1 METGA
6 IKAAHI
12 YTCANMF
19 VTAALE
25 INVKGVN
32 FFFGGHEI
40 FHSGAGGGRIGE
52 VPYLGKFV
60 YRCLEVCR
68 VQAWSQLKNCKVFV
82 KIVNR
87 HAVGIGS
94 LGGGDFFNPTEEF
107 GATDQMNGKGTDLQ
121 KAVE

>member
-12 YTCANMF
+12 YTCANLF

-40 FHSGAGGGRIGE
+40 FIPESEAAGQVIYHTWE
-52 VPYLGKFV
+52 SSYTDVLKFAA
-60 YRCLEVCR
+60 YRRGV
-68 VQAWSQLKNCKVFV
+68 S
-82 KIVNR
+82 
-87 HAVGIGS
+87 
-94 LGGGDFFNPTEEF
+94 
-107 GATDQMNGKGTDLQ
+107 
-121 KAVE
+121 

>member
-12 YTCANMF
+12 YTCANLF

-40 FHSGAGGGRIGE
+40 FHSGVRGGRAGDI
-52 VPYLGKFV
+52 PYLGKFV
-60 YRCLEVCR
+60 YRCLEICG
-68 VQAWSQLKNCKVFV
+68 VQAWGQLKNCKVLV
-82 KIVNR
+82 QIVNR
-87 HAVGIGS
+87 HAVAIGP
-94 LGGGDFFNPTEEF
+94 LFGNAVFNPTEEF
-107 GATDQMNGKGTDLQ
+107 GIATDMDEYGIVMPELG
-121 KAVE
+121 

>member
-12 YTCANMF
+12 YSCGNMF
-19 VTAALE
+19 LTAALE

-40 FHSGAGGGRIGE
+40 FHTGARGGRTGD

-60 YRCLEVCR
+60 FRCLEVCG
-68 VQAWSQLKNCKVFV
+68 VQAWSQLKNCKVLV

-87 HAVGIGS
+87 HAVAIGQ
-94 LGGGDFFNPTEEF
+94 LRGNKIFNPAEEF
-107 GATDQMNGKGTDLQ
+107 GAARNNGKEGIDMPDIIG
-121 KAVE
+121 